1 MYAWFLYALFGSCH
15 GIQLNQDRNQNQLE
29 IKINTWF
36 LFESIHW
43 KKYFNVHFKSQNYS
57 CLLDSHPCLGYRNF
71 CCKKISCNK
80 SKIKAVVLMEK
91 LKQHNLGVKFTPAY
105 FFPVTLTVK
114 INYIDSIPC
123 LLDSTPCLLDREYCW
138 CKFFSLSKWQGKK
151 YAGVNLTPRFCCLN
165 YFH

>member
-1 MYAWFLYALFGSCH
+1 MLIWRPCIMYEFS
-15 GIQLNQDRNQNQLE
+15 QNHTFFVLPR
-29 IKINTWF
+29 
-36 LFESIHW
+36 LAHW

-105 FFPVTLTVK
+105 FFPCHFDSENKLHWQYSLSIRQYSLSIRQRILLMKFIFTVK
-114 INYIDSIPC
+114 VTRKEIC
-123 LLDSTPCLLDREYCW
+123 R
-138 CKFFSLSKWQGKK
+138 CKFDS
-151 YAGVNLTPRFCCLN
+151 
-165 YFH
+165 

>member
-1 MYAWFLYALFGSCH
+1 MVMVAPHSGIWFHWGWMMYYHQWRYSQRWNHCLHYDHSLSM
-15 GIQLNQDRNQNQLE
+15 
-29 IKINTWF
+29 K
-36 LFESIHW
+36 HW

-105 FFPVTLTVK
+105 FFPCHF
-114 INYIDSIPC
+114 DSENK
-123 LLDSTPCLLDREYCW
+123 LHWQY
-138 CKFFSLSKWQGKK
+138 SLSIRQ
-151 YAGVNLTPRFCCLN
+151 YSLSIRQRILLM
-165 YFH
+165 

>member
-1 MYAWFLYALFGSCH
+1 MAPLERQKTFHFLQISYD
-15 GIQLNQDRNQNQLE
+15 IQMLIVSL
-29 IKINTWF
+29 WCF
-36 LFESIHW
+36 FEYQWGNKWRKQHW

-105 FFPVTLTVK
+105 FFPCHF
-114 INYIDSIPC
+114 DSENK
-123 LLDSTPCLLDREYCW
+123 LHWQY
-138 CKFFSLSKWQGKK
+138 SLSIRQ
-151 YAGVNLTPRFCCLN
+151 YSLSIRQRILLM
-165 YFH
+165 

>member
-1 MYAWFLYALFGSCH
+1 MESTLFLQKGLLFTKGVTFKLSV
-15 GIQLNQDRNQNQLE
+15 
-29 IKINTWF
+29 KTWCRSSP
-36 LFESIHW
+36 LQKWVHW

-138 CKFFSLSKWQGKK
+138 CNFFSLSKWQGKK

>member
-1 MYAWFLYALFGSCH
+1 MLRNFLQEWVKYITEFFEKFCFIWCLVG
-15 GIQLNQDRNQNQLE
+15 LDWLKW
-29 IKINTWF
+29 IKFNLCLSQRT
-36 LFESIHW
+36 SHW

-105 FFPVTLTVK
+105 FFPCHF
-114 INYIDSIPC
+114 DSENK
-123 LLDSTPCLLDREYCW
+123 LHWQY
-138 CKFFSLSKWQGKK
+138 SLSIRQ
-151 YAGVNLTPRFCCLN
+151 YSLSIRQRILLM
-165 YFH
+165 

>member
-1 MYAWFLYALFGSCH
+1 MEYHFSNNSHKNILHFNVDPLFGSPH
-15 GIQLNQDRNQNQLE
+15 DYIEVVYRG
-29 IKINTWF
+29 F
-36 LFESIHW
+36 IHW

-105 FFPVTLTVK
+105 FFPCHF
-114 INYIDSIPC
+114 DSENK
-123 LLDSTPCLLDREYCW
+123 LHWQY
-138 CKFFSLSKWQGKK
+138 SLSIRQ
-151 YAGVNLTPRFCCLN
+151 YSLSIRQRILLM
-165 YFH
+165 

>member
-1 MYAWFLYALFGSCH
+1 MPICIFPMLCWKIATCSVCGVVLLLCATFVHFCIFIWLNVYTIYFGPRSH
-15 GIQLNQDRNQNQLE
+15 PNPGPSFFWL
-29 IKINTWF
+29 
-36 LFESIHW
+36 HW

-105 FFPVTLTVK
+105 FFPCHF
-114 INYIDSIPC
+114 DSENK
-123 LLDSTPCLLDREYCW
+123 LHWQY
-138 CKFFSLSKWQGKK
+138 SLSIRQ
-151 YAGVNLTPRFCCLN
+151 YSLSIRQRILLM
-165 YFH
+165 

>member
-1 MYAWFLYALFGSCH
+1 MVCTLF
-15 GIQLNQDRNQNQLE
+15 
-29 IKINTWF
+29 
-36 LFESIHW
+36 HW
-43 KKYFNVHFKSQNYS
+43 KKYFNVLFKSQNYS

-91 LKQHNLGVKFTPAY
+91 LKQHNLGVKFTLAY
-105 FFPVTLTVK
+105 FFPCHF
-114 INYIDSIPC
+114 DSENKLHWQYSLSIRQY
-123 LLDSTPCLLDREYCW
+123 SRLLDREYCW
-138 CKFFSLSKWQGKK
+138 CNFFSLSKWQGKK